1 MGRGLQLTCEGFCTG
16 MVCSLIRTADVFFG
30 PAECMVRSDNNQP
43 IVGGFMN
50 NKKLRSKLAGMVS
63 SLELIISNESE
74 QTRGRKDLIRFRND
88 LKELIEKVDNGW
100 SVDWPMVIVLVR
112 EIAIFLHYFLSN

>member
-1 MGRGLQLTCEGFCTG
+1 
-16 MVCSLIRTADVFFG
+16 
-30 PAECMVRSDNNQP
+30 
-43 IVGGFMN
+43 MN

-112 EIAIFLHYFLSN
+112 EIAIFLHSFLSN